1 MMSLMQPFF
10 GMMLLTM
17 LVWVLMYVRRLSFL
31 QREGLDA
38 QEFVTPE
45 KITALVPDTT
55 NATSNNLKNLF
66 EMPVIFYALCL
77 YLESHQLVDSTYVML
92 AYGFLGFRVLHSV
105 IHCSYNRVMHRFSC
119 YLLSSVLLWGML
131 LRAFFSS

>member
-10 GMMLLTM
+10 GMMLLTL

-38 QEFVTPE
+38 QAFVTPE
-45 KITALVPDTT
+45 KITALVPDNT

-77 YLESHQLVDSTYVML
+77 YLESHQLVDGIYVML
-92 AYGFLGFRVLHSV
+92 AYGFLIFRVFHSA
-105 IHCSYNRVMHRFSC
+105 IHCTYNRVMHRFGC

-131 LRAFFSS
+131 LRVVFSS